1 MLWNI
6 KEAMKLK
13 MFFKKKNQLK
23 IWHNTIFTFSIV
35 SLRYTSS
42 MISETIG
49 FNMKTEFW
57 SEIILV
63 NAGLKEKGF
72 FFSLIPFF
80 HFFPLPGFT
89 EPIYL
94 GSGSN

>member
-49 FNMKTEFW
+49 FNMKTEFG

-72 FFSLIPFF
+72 FF
-80 HFFPLPGFT
+80 FFPMVGPLT
-89 EPIYL
+89 T
-94 GSGSN
+94 